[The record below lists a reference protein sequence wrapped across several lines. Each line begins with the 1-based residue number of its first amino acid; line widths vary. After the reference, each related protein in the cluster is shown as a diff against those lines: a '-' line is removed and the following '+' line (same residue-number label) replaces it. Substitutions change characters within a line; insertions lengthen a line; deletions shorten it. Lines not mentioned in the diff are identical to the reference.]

1 MQISMTS
8 FAVLSLFAG
17 TTLASLSPL
26 DQLANPGP
34 SLSHSGFTGIFT
46 VELSEHN
53 SWDVQG
59 NFINEI
65 IDSVMGPNIQIFAMS
80 WEIGIQT
87 VGASWLSEV
96 TLGFENNLYLTPGIG
111 DDFAGAGSYS
121 SNGFIDLVAEGLFL
135 STGSDGILSIEIFE
149 SFDDVNGA
157 IDAFFLPGSRI
168 DISIFPITPP
178 TPGSTSALAI
188 AGLVAA
194 RRRRA

>member
-1 MQISMTS
+1 MQITTTS
-8 FAVLSLFAG
+8 FAILSLFAG

-26 DQLANPGP
+26 DQTANPGP
-34 SLSHSGFTGIFT
+34 TLNHSGFDGIFT
-46 VELSEHN
+46 IELSDHN

-59 NFINEI
+59 DSNNEM
-65 IDSVMGPNIQIFAMS
+65 IDYLLGSNIQIFAMS

-96 TLGFENNLYLTPGIG
+96 TLDFENNFYLTPGIG
-111 DDFAGAGSYS
+111 DDFAGTGSYS
-121 SNGFIDLVAEGLFL
+121 SNGFIDLVAEGFFL
-135 STGSDGILSIEIFE
+135 TTGNDAILSIEIFE
-149 SFDDVNGA
+149 SFDDVNDE

-168 DISIFPITPP
+168 DISIFPTPP
-178 TPGSTSALAI
+178 SPGTTGALAI